1 MPVITLPDGSQRSFE
16 EAVSTYDVASD
27 IGPGLAKACIAGRV
41 DGARVDAHDKI
52 DGDAKLEIITS
63 KDEDGLEIIRHS

>member
-16 EAVSTYDVASD
+16 QAVSTYDVASD
-27 IGPGLAKACIAGRV
+27 IGSGLAKACIAGRV

-52 DGDAKLEIITS
+52 EADAKLEMRSYTN
-63 KDEDGLEIIRHS
+63 K